1 MVTGSVASIAVVIVE
16 IALLLCISAVTLL
29 LSFNMTGLGPTR
41 RGFFCDDESISYPY
55 RTDTVSDSVLIA
67 CFIGVPVIIM
77 VFVETLHAC
86 IFRSRE
92 GKQIS
97 CQIFL
102 SHLYR
107 AVGSFLFGQMSSS
120 LVMETTKLFAGR
132 LRPNFLS
139 VCDIDLDLVNCSQG
153 HVEID
158 DSTCRNDDKSM
169 VMDARKSFPS
179 GHASLAVFTIVFLS
193 IYLHE
198 RFIWARKVRIFI
210 PTIQTGLL
218 IAGVYICISR
228 MSDNRHHAGD
238 IIAGAVLGLVFALL
252 VKLLLPCAR
261 VRRAHRRPLDTSGS
275 LTTVNSDIID
285 MKF

>member
-1 MVTGSVASIAVVIVE
+1 MVVE
-16 IALLLCISAVTLL
+16 QVLNKQVSAVTLL

-55 RTDTVSDSVLIA
+55 RTDTVSDS
-67 CFIGVPVIIM
+67 M

-153 HVEID
+153 H
-158 DSTCRNDDKSM
+158 
-169 VMDARKSFPS
+169 
-179 GHASLAVFTIVFLS
+179 

-252 VKLLLPCAR
+252 VL
-261 VRRAHRRPLDTSGS
+261 
-275 LTTVNSDIID
+275 
-285 MKF
+285 